1 MVITIKQVLGWILII
16 LGLFIVFWDI
26 LFSYYFFTAQKEF
39 PQIFTSQQTVS
50 VSDANSSQTLS
61 AQDQVGQIIR
71 EQMKAL
77 IPENSVTQLLN
88 MSSWI
93 IFASFMLW
101 AGGKIVGIGND
112 FLKE

>member
-1 MVITIKQVLGWILII
+1 MVISVKQILAWILII
-16 LGLFIVFWDI
+16 LGLFMVFWDI
-26 LFSYYFFTAQKEF
+26 SSSYYFFTAQKEF
-39 PQIFTSQQTVS
+39 PQVFTNTQTVS
-50 VSDANSSQTLS
+50 VDTSSSQTLS
-61 AQDQVGQIIR
+61 AQDQVGQIIK

-77 IPENSVTQLLN
+77 IPENSITQLLN
-88 MSSWI
+88 MSTWI